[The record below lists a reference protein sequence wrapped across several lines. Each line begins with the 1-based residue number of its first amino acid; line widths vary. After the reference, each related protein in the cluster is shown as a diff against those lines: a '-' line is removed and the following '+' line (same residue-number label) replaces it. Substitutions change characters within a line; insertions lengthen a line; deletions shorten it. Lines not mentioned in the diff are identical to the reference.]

1 MKHALE
7 LLDVVDVI
15 LVDVHVGGPTACSLL
30 GYLGNQFLFVFNSLS
45 LTLNLDTLFAI
56 PVIPI
61 RLLARLKLV
70 LVESVLN
77 LNNVAFLIDLVL
89 QFRFQ
94 HLSSLFLG
102 YFLVQV
108 LLHLNFVL
116 LGLLLVYV
124 DLSQLIFLQISVSRN
139 GFSCHGNLPLV
150 LCILALH
157 FETRVGSPRH
167 ILLVQP
173 NPRLQR
179 LLIDLPLLLPLH
191 V

>member
-1 MKHALE
+1 MTTPCK
-7 LLDVVDVI
+7 
-15 LVDVHVGGPTACSLL
+15 
-30 GYLGNQFLFVFNSLS
+30 
-45 LTLNLDTLFAI
+45 
-56 PVIPI
+56 
-61 RLLARLKLV
+61 
-70 LVESVLN
+70 SVLN

-139 GFSCHGNLPLV
+139 GFSCHGNLPFV